1 MAKLKSP
8 TKVITNEV
16 RASYAH
22 VFTPQADD
30 NGNEK
35 YSVALLIDK
44 NDTETIELIE
54 KAYQNA
60 LEEGKATKFGGKIP
74 PVLLKGSILRDGDD
88 ERPDDDAYAGKYW
101 INVRS
106 NSKPQVVKNVGGR
119 MVEITDE
126 DEFYS
131 GAFCKAS
138 INLFAYNH
146 PSGGKGVSAG
156 LNNIFKTKDGE
167 RLAGSADASSD
178 FDDEFEDS
186 AQDFLD

>member
-1 MAKLKSP
+1 MAKLKTT

-16 RASYAH
+16 RASYVH
-22 VFTPQADD
+22 VFAPQTDD

-35 YSVALLIDK
+35 YSAALLIDK
-44 NDTETIELIE
+44 NDTETIEVIE
-54 KAYQNA
+54 EAYQNA
-60 LEEGKATKFGGKIP
+60 LTEGASKFGGKIP
-74 PVLLKGSILRDGDD
+74 PTLKKGTILRDGDD
-88 ERPDDDAYAGKYW
+88 EKPDDEAYEGKLF

-106 NSKPQVVKNVGGR
+106 NSKPQVVKSANGR
-119 MVEITDE
+119 MVLIEDE

-131 GAFCKAS
+131 GVYCKAS

-156 LNNIFKTKDGE
+156 LNNLFKTRDGE
-167 RLAGSADASSD
+167 RLAGSANAASD

-186 AQDFLD
+186 AEDFLD